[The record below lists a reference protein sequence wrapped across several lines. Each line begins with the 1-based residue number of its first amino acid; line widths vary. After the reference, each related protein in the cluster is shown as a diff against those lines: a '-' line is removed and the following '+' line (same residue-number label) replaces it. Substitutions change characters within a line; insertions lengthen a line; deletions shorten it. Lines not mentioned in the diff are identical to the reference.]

1 MGFLRVAEGEVALF
15 LDPHAV
21 PVSFKG
27 PAPDSF
33 CSKIQEGK
41 GEQGPDSF
49 RSISISPISS
59 SILFKIDNALSGSFK
74 TSLNLPKFKYVFALA
89 KSTGEYSLV
98 ATISLPFA

>member
-59 SILFKIDNALSGSFK
+59 SDSVSYFQVLLPHAQLLYSGGK
-74 TSLNLPKFKYVFALA
+74 
-89 KSTGEYSLV
+89 
-98 ATISLPFA
+98 